1 MNNIYKLLFAIL
13 LIGSISTLQAQITV
27 SYGYD
32 ELHRLKICTYSN
44 GIIVNYNYDAL
55 GNRTTVVVSGVSS
68 CIPPSNLSVSN
79 IGSTG
84 ATVNWNY
91 TSGQTYTVEYKAST
105 SSTWVTAS
113 TSVSS
118 GSYTLTGLSANTTYN
133 WRVKANCNTTYVDGA
148 NFTTLA
154 NCVAVT
160 DLNATNI
167 TTNAVTLNWT
177 YTAGYSYT
185 LEWKLSSSSTWTLA
199 SSSVNLG
206 TFTGSGLS
214 PNTSYDFRVK
224 SNCSAN
230 FTDTIRITT
239 LNNCTYPTA
248 NFSYS
253 TNSLAVVLN
262 NTSSNAT
269 SYSWNFGNGQTS
281 TQQNPSVTYST
292 AGTYNI
298 CLTATNSCGSTNYCQ
313 NVTVSNTCVKPTA
326 QFTYV
331 SNGLTTNFTNS
342 SLNGVTYNW
351 NFGNGQTSTMQHPS
365 ITYST
370 AGTYNVCLTAT
381 NSCDTNK
388 VCKMIAVSTCDTV
401 NKYDIYNVINTVPQ
415 INKEGYFYYNGVHY
429 LVWSNGHYSQS
440 NPNNS
445 YDAKVK
451 LSTSTDG
458 KTWNT
463 QDILNTTIGS
473 TNHVM
478 TIDSAGKIH
487 IAYVEGTTPN
497 YWGLQYGRLV
507 YANNVSGTWKKID
520 STLGTGNGNSYNW
533 SSPYH
538 LMFGYDG
545 KLRMYYT
552 NAGWFAYGG
561 PLYMRVYNGSTWN
574 TPVTIANTNDG
585 GADSQNNLWSFTKK
599 SNGQIQVYLSD
610 GWKCTGNGCTEAFY
624 NNMRVYTEGA
634 NNTYTLTKNMP
645 NTRWYYENQMGDSI
659 KVQTD
664 GKTVSVN
671 NVLLNTLS
679 GTEIIRNNTW
689 IDNTKQYAIENTN
702 TNSRVFKVTTGQ
714 SIVNNIGQYII
725 PANGFQIAVDY
736 GSNPRRLYTIHQGN
750 NTSIIANFNSTAN
763 NLDVTFTNT
772 TTNAITYNWSFGNGQ
787 TSTQLNPTITYTT
800 AGNYDVCLVA
810 SNTCNSV
817 QVCKQ
822 VSVTCPVPFAN
833 FSNTVN
839 NTNVVFT
846 NNSTNATS
854 YNWNF
859 GNGQTSTQVNP
870 SINYGN
876 GGNYTVCLRATNTC
890 GFDDTC
896 KNINIVI
903 TSITQ
908 NQLDNL
914 ISIFPNP
921 NNGTFSVKMDK
932 TLTSNVEL
940 AIYDVEGRVVH
951 EQAISQQE
959 TAVSTVNLPSGVYI
973 INIRMADDKII
984 KHKLVIM
991 R

>member
-1 MNNIYKLLFAIL
+1 M
-13 LIGSISTLQAQITV
+13 LICSIKSVQAQITV
-27 SYGYD
+27 SYSYD
-32 ELHRLKICTYSN
+32 ELHRLKTCTYTN

-55 GNRTTVVVSGVSS
+55 GNRTTVVVSGNTS
-68 CIPPSNLSVSN
+68 CIAPANLSVNN

-84 ATVNWNY
+84 AILNWNY

-105 SSTWVTAS
+105 SSTWIIAS
-113 TSVSS
+113 TAVSA
-118 GSYTLTGLSANTTYN
+118 GNYTVTGLSANTTYN

-185 LEWKLSSSSTWTLA
+185 LEWKAATSTTWILA

-206 TFTGSGLS
+206 TFTGSGLT

-239 LNNCTYPTA
+239 LNSCSYPTA
-248 NFSYS
+248 NFSYT
-253 TNSLAVVLN
+253 TNGLTVVLN

-281 TQQNPSVTYST
+281 TLQNPSISYTT

-326 QFTYV
+326 QFTFV
-331 SNGLTTNFTNS
+331 SNGLTTNFTNA

-351 NFGNGQTSTMQHPS
+351 NFGNGQISSLQHPNV
-365 ITYST
+365 TYST
-370 AGTYNVCLTAT
+370 AGNYNVCLTTT
-381 NSCDTNK
+381 NACDTNRI
-388 VCKMIAVSTCDTV
+388 CKLVTVSACDTV

-415 INKEGYFYYNGVHY
+415 INKEGYFYYNGTHY
-429 LVWSNGHYSQS
+429 LVWSNGHHTQT
-440 NPNNS
+440 NLNNS

-478 TIDSAGKIH
+478 TIDSVGKIH
-487 IAYVEGTTPN
+487 IAYVEGVTAGYYGFIT
-497 YWGLQYGRLV
+497 GRLV
-507 YANNVSGTWKKID
+507 YANNVNGAWVKKD
-520 STLGTGNGNSYNW
+520 STLGTGNGQSYNW

-552 NAGWFAYGG
+552 NAGWYANGG
-561 PLYMRVYNGSTWN
+561 PLFMRVHDGNIWSAPITISN
-574 TPVTIANTNDG
+574 TSDG

-610 GWKCTGNGCTEAFY
+610 GWKCTGNGCTETFY
-624 NNMRVYTEGA
+624 NNIKVFTEGA
-634 NNTYTLTKNMP
+634 NYTYSLTRNIP
-645 NTRWYYENQMGDSI
+645 NTRWYYENKNNDSI
-659 KVQTD
+659 KVNSD
-664 GKTVSVN
+664 GKSVYVN
-671 NVLLNTLS
+671 NTLLNTLTGS
-679 GTEIIRNNTW
+679 EIIRNNTW
-689 IDNTKQYAIENTN
+689 IDNAKQYAIENTS
-702 TNSRVFKVTTGQ
+702 TNSRVFNSSTGQ
-714 SIVNNIGQYII
+714 SIVNNVGQYII
-725 PANGFQIAVDY
+725 PATGFQIVVDH
-736 GSNPRRLYTIHQGN
+736 STNPRRLYTIHQGN
-750 NTSIIANFNSTAN
+750 IQPIVANFNSTSN
-763 NLDVTFTNT
+763 NLNVSFTNT
-772 TTNAITYNWSFGNGQ
+772 STNATNYNWNFGNGQ
-787 TSTQLNPTITYTT
+787 TSTQQNPTITYTT
-800 AGNYDVCLVA
+800 AGNYNVCLVA

-846 NNSTNATS
+846 NNSTNANS

-876 GGNYTVCLRATNTC
+876 GGNYTVCLRATNSC

-903 TSITQ
+903 TAITQ

-921 NNGTFSVKMDK
+921 NSGTFSVKMDK
-932 TLTSNVEL
+932 AIAKNAQL
-940 AIYDVEGRVVH
+940 AIYDVEGKVVH
-951 EQAISQQE
+951 QQQL
-959 TAVSTVNLPSGVYI
+959 TNQQTDITTQNLASGVYI
-973 INIRMADDKII
+973 INIQLSENEMV
-984 KHKLVIM
+984 KHKLVIVK
-991 R
+991 